1 MESDAE
7 ILQILE
13 LTDKDIKVAIVTV
26 LMNAKEKMFIITKQ
40 IGNWKP
46 GKLKGIWNKSE
57 GCGAFP

>member
-40 IGNWKP
+40 IGN
-46 GKLKGIWNKSE
+46 
-57 GCGAFP
+57 